1 MHQIFVT
8 EFVSF
13 VSFAEFVIKP
23 APVDH
28 EWHEWHELYE
38 SHECPAHA
46 DVQSPYDLERI
57 LLDPPFIANAHQ
69 KITTTGIC
77 KSTDFSGYTI

>member
-1 MHQIFVT
+1 MVDLQGFINLNSIKISIRSKSNGKMHQIFVT

-46 DVQSPYDLERI
+46 DVQSPYDLERV
-57 LLDPPFIANAHQ
+57 Q
-69 KITTTGIC
+69 K
-77 KSTDFSGYTI
+77 